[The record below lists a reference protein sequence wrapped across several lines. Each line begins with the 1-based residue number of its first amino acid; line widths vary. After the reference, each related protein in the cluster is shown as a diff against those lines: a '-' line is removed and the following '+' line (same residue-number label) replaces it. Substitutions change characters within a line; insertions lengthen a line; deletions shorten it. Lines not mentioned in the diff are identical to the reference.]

1 MAPRCSWPVH
11 LTHSQNS
18 VASTNLQCT
27 PYRRAACTSLQC
39 TPYRHSYSHSSFI
52 PPFVVLRVPAYNVL
66 PTQKTKWQCCEY
78 QPTMYSL
85 SSCCE
90 YQPTMYSQPKEL
102 IAPRCTNCNE
112 IVLRV
117 PTYNVLPIVVL
128 RVSAYN
134 ILPFVVLRVPAYNV
148 LPKL

>member
-1 MAPRCSWPVH
+1 MYSHKSCCGYQPTMYSQPKELIAPRC
-11 LTHSQNS
+11 
-18 VASTNLQCT
+18 TNCNEIVLRVPT
-27 PYRRAACTSLQC
+27 YNVL
-39 TPYRHSYSHSSFI
+39 
-52 PPFVVLRVPAYNVL
+52 PFVVLRVSAYNILPFVVLCVPAYNVL

-128 RVSAYN
+128 RVSA
-134 ILPFVVLRVPAYNV
+134 
-148 LPKL
+148 

>member
-1 MAPRCSWPVH
+1 MG
-11 LTHSQNS
+11 
-18 VASTNLQCT
+18 
-27 PYRRAACTSLQC
+27 
-39 TPYRHSYSHSSFI
+39 
-52 PPFVVLRVPAYNVL
+52 PAYNVL
-66 PTQKTKWQCCEY
+66 PTQKTKWQ
-78 QPTMYSL
+78 
-85 SSCCE
+85 CCE

-134 ILPFVVLRVPAYNV
+134 ILPIVVLRVSAYNILPFVVLRVPAYNV
-148 LPKL
+148 LPTQKTKWQCCEYQP